1 MLKSRAGI
9 VASCSTLVLLAMLFA
24 PAGADA
30 QTQATLVGSV
40 ADQTGGSIPGA
51 TVTVTNLATGVQR
64 SVETNALGQYRVFPL
79 NPGDYSVQAESAGFK
94 SQIRSDVVLQVA
106 DVIEVEFLMELGEV
120 TETIEVTGAAPIMQT
135 QEASVAGVVNEADLQ
150 RLPVNQ
156 RNFTRLILLQA
167 GTSSRRRSQSRGT
180 GESGTQLF
188 SVNGGRPQDNNFMLD
203 GIDSNMQ
210 MMNSPGISPPMDAI
224 QEFKVATNTGSEFA
238 RSAGANVNI
247 AIRSGTNELHGTVY
261 EFLRN
266 DNLDANSFF
275 FNRNR
280 GPSSPERVPFNLN
293 QFGAAVGG
301 PVPGLRAK
309 MFWFASWEGFRRRRG
324 DNQTLSTP
332 PADFRQGDFS
342 RVVNSVTGPIPGAII
357 DPLTATRDADG
368 LVVDAVRFPNG
379 TIPMAR
385 QNQAIP
391 TAIRLTH
398 PDGPNRAGD
407 ANNYIGN
414 RSQANDRDQLHWR
427 WDYNMDA
434 NDTFFFRYSFQNAD
448 LTSPNNNPLY
458 NRVGEFDVTNYGGT
472 WSHIFGP
479 TTVLSLTFG
488 TNQPNN
494 PGLTTH
500 ESLTRADFLDQT
512 GMQMYQRDVFG
523 DPGVGISFGDYG
535 AGGGG
540 GSVTGD
546 EVYMGSGSLSLVKG
560 QHNFRFSGQYH
571 WRRFYTNTS
580 NPMNGNAW
588 FRGRLSGFP
597 MADALLGYP
606 DQIRRGSG
614 NTLTDGIGH
623 FMIASVQDDW
633 RVTSKLTLNLGLMYQ
648 FGSRPYDRTDRLGNL
663 WVRREE
669 TTGRYFGQLMWASTN
684 PQPAPPD
691 GQVFGPRDDT
701 WVTGLEANFAGW
713 GRALVGSDYN
723 DYAPRVGFAYQ
734 ADSKTVIR
742 GGFGIFYNSTFV
754 QELQD
759 LRKFWPFTVQQ
770 VFSPNRGGIDLSITD
785 AGPPF
790 SSTASLGGW
799 NQTPTNRSPYSMQW
813 NFFIQRQVMDDM
825 TMDVGYVGSTS
836 KKQIGYAPFN
846 AALRPGPGAIT
857 PRRLVPEFGDLDGGR
872 NQYNGT
878 YNSLQVKLLKRFS
891 RGMQF
896 NMNYTWQK
904 ALDGQSS
911 LAEWKIQDPFNL
923 RADYSRSS
931 WDVRQVFNFSYVYEL
946 PFGKGRRFGGGMSGA
961 ANAILGGWSLEGIT
975 RLESGPPVNVIIRSD
990 VSNTGRHTQRPNV
1003 VGDPNTGPKTPEAWV
1018 NASAFETPA
1027 PFTFGNAGNYIS
1039 EADGIV
1045 SIDIAFQK
1053 LFQVT
1058 ESNAIELR
1066 VEVFNVPN
1074 HANFNWPNGN
1084 LDRGAFNT
1092 VTSTSTS
1099 PRQIQLGLRWRF

>member
-1 MLKSRAGI
+1 MMKWRRG
-9 VASCSTLVLLAMLFA
+9 LLALSVMALLLV
-24 PAGADA
+24 PSGADG

-40 ADQTGGSIPGA
+40 TDQTGGAIPGA
-51 TVTVTNLATGVQR
+51 TITVTNLGTGIERQ
-64 SVETNALGQYRVFPL
+64 VESNEAGQYRVFPL
-79 NPGDYSVQAESAGFK
+79 NPGPYSVQAESAGFK
-94 SQIRSDVVLQVA
+94 TQVRSDVVLQVA
-106 DVIEVEFLMELGEV
+106 DVLEVAFLMELGEV

-135 QEASVAGVVNEADLQ
+135 QEASVAGVVKEADLQ

-156 RNFTRLILLQA
+156 RNFTRLILLQP

-188 SVNGGRPQDNNFMLD
+188 SVNGGRPQDNNYVLD

-224 QEFKVATNTGSEFA
+224 QEFKVATNTSAEFA

-247 AIRSGTNELHGTVY
+247 AIRSGTSQVHGTLY

-280 GPSSPERVPFNLN
+280 APNSPERVPFNLN
-293 QFGAAVGG
+293 NFGAAVGG
-301 PVPGLRAK
+301 PVVGLSQR
-309 MFWFASWEGFRRRRG
+309 MFWFVSWEGFRRRRG
-324 DNQTLSTP
+324 DNQVLSTP
-332 PADFRQGDFS
+332 PDDFRRGDFS
-342 RVVNSVTGPIPGAII
+342 RILGDIQTPVAGTLI
-357 DPLTATRDADG
+357 DPVSG
-368 LVVDAVRFPNG
+368 SPFPNG
-379 TIPMAR
+379 VIPQAR
-385 QNQAIP
+385 QNAAIP

-407 ANNYIGN
+407 TNNFIGN
-414 RSQANDRDQLHWR
+414 RSQANDKDQLHWR
-427 WDYNMDA
+427 WDYNLDA
-434 NDTFFFRYSFQNAD
+434 NDTFFFRYSYQNAD
-448 LTSPNNNPLY
+448 LISPNSNPLY

-479 TTVLSLTFG
+479 TTVMSLTFG

-494 PGLTTH
+494 PGLTRH

-512 GMQMYQRDVFG
+512 GMRMYQRDVFG
-523 DPGVGISFGDYG
+523 DPGVGLSFGAYG

-546 EVYMGSGSLSLVKG
+546 EIYQSSGSLSVVRG
-560 QHNFRFSGQYH
+560 RHNLRFSGQYH

-580 NPMNGNAW
+580 NPMNGNAS
-588 FRGRLSGFP
+588 FNGQLTGFE

-606 DQIRRGSG
+606 SQIRRGQG

-623 FMIASVQDDW
+623 FTIVSVQDDW
-633 RVTSKLTLNLGLMYQ
+633 RVSEKLTVNLGLMYQ
-648 FGSRPYDRTDRLGNL
+648 LGSRPYDRTDRLGNL
-663 WVRREE
+663 WVRRDP
-669 TTGRYFGQLMWASTN
+669 TNGRYYGTLMWAATN

-691 GQVFGPRDDT
+691 GRVFGPADDT
-701 WVTGLEANFAGW
+701 WVTGLEANRVGW
-713 GRALVGSDYN
+713 GRALVGSDTN
-723 DYAPRVGFAYQ
+723 DYAPRVGIGYQ
-734 ADSKTVIR
+734 LNDKTVIR
-742 GGFGIFYNSTFV
+742 TGFGIFYNSTFV

-770 VFSPNRGGIDLSITD
+770 VFSPNRGGLDLSITD
-785 AGPPF
+785 EGPPF
-790 SSTASLGGW
+790 SSTAALGGW
-799 NQTPTNRSPYSMQW
+799 NQTPSNRSPYSMQW

-825 TMDVGYVGSTS
+825 TLDIGYVGSS
-836 KKQIGYAPFN
+836 SRKQIGYAPFN
-846 AALRPGPGAIT
+846 AGLRPGPGAIG

-872 NQYNGT
+872 NQYNGS

-896 NMNYTWQK
+896 NINYTWQK

-911 LAEWKIQDPFNL
+911 LAEWKIQNPFDL

-931 WDVRQVFNFSYVYEL
+931 WDVRQVFNFSYVYEI
-946 PFGKGRRFGGGMSGA
+946 PIGKGRAFGSGMSA
-961 ANAILGGWSLEGIT
+961 AADAVIGGWSLEGIT
-975 RLESGPPVNVIIRSD
+975 RLESGPPVNVVDRRDI
-990 VSNTGRHTQRPNV
+990 SNTGRHTQRPNL
-1003 VGDPNTGPKTPEAWV
+1003 VGNPNTGPKTPDAWL
-1018 NASAFETPA
+1018 NASAFEAAA
-1027 PFTFGNAGNYIS
+1027 PYTFGNAGNYIAD
-1039 EADGIV
+1039 ADGIV
-1045 SIDIAFQK
+1045 SIDIAIQK
-1053 LFQVT
+1053 QFRVS
-1058 ESNAIELR
+1058 ESNTIELR
-1066 VEVFNVPN
+1066 AEVFNVPN

-1084 LDRGAFNT
+1084 FNRANFNT
-1092 VTSTSTS
+1092 VTATSTS